1 MIATA
6 PPPDLLDATSL
17 ADPLQPTPV
26 RIAGVTRET
35 GDTVTISTEVPAELS
50 VPQFSPGQF
59 SMLYAY
65 GVGEVP
71 ISISGDPGISERLD
85 YTIRSVG
92 AVTKALV
99 NHRPGDFIAMRG
111 PFGTSWPIEEAKGE
125 DVLLVAGGIG
135 LAPLRPTIY
144 HILRHRSDYGR
155 LVILY
160 GARSPKELL
169 FRKELRDWSAAQD
182 TQVLSTVDYGE
193 PSWRGYVGVVTKLFN
208 FVSLRPERTITMMCG
223 PEIMMRFGIRGL
235 QGRKFPDDRIYLSM
249 ERNMKCAVGFCG
261 HCQMGPYFICKDGPV
276 FTYPQ
281 MRRWM
286 GDLRE
291 L

>member
-1 MIATA
+1 MMATA
-6 PPPDLLDATSL
+6 PPDLLDSTSL
-17 ADPLQPTPV
+17 GDPLRPALV
-26 RIAGVTRET
+26 RIASVTRET
-35 GDTVTISTEVPAELS
+35 GDTFTLSTEVPNPAGA
-50 VPQFSPGQF
+50 PGFIPGQF

-65 GVGEVP
+65 GVGEAP
-71 ISISGDPGISERLD
+71 ISISGDPNIPGRLD

-92 AVTKALV
+92 AVTKALIH
-99 NHRPGDFIAMRG
+99 NRPGDFIAMRG
-111 PFGTSWPIEEAKGE
+111 PFGTSWPIEAAKGG

-144 HILRHRSDYGR
+144 HILGHRSDYGR

-169 FRKELRDWSAAQD
+169 FRKELRDWSSAAD
-182 TQVLSTVDYGE
+182 TQVLTTVDYGE

-208 FVSLRPERTITMMCG
+208 FISLRPERTIAMMCG

-249 ERNMKCAVGFCG
+249 ERNMKCALGFCG

-276 FTYPQ
+276 FTYLQ